1 MNHVYRWAW
10 RQIVRTWVVVGEIAK
25 GWRQGNAPAGYCG
38 LRNIRPSDVL
48 GMPSLTTQPEIYPK
62 PPILIAAVLMV
73 TSLTP
78 AYAAPSGGQ
87 VIAGSGQIAQTG
99 NTTTITQNSQNLSL
113 NWQSF
118 NVAPRETV
126 HFIQPNAQSVAVN
139 HILGN
144 DGSVIAG
151 QLTAN
156 GQVWLINPNG
166 ILFGRSATV
175 NVEGLVASTL
185 ELSDGTPDSNIAYFS
200 GSGTGSIVNQG
211 QITATQGGYVAL
223 LGNTVSNQG
232 VITARLGT
240 VALGAGSAE
249 TLTFNGNQLVH
260 LQVDQNTLDNLA
272 ENKGLI
278 QADGGQVMMT
288 AGATNSLLASVVN
301 NTGIVQAQTV
311 QDHNGVITLL
321 GGMQAGTTQVG
332 GTLDASAPD
341 GGNGGAIDTSAA
353 QVKIAND
360 ANVTTKS
367 VSGSAGQWVIDPQNY
382 TIAPTGG
389 DITGSQLDV
398 LLNSNNIIID
408 STQGSA
414 SGSGDINVND
424 AIGWSGNTTLE
435 LNAYRNVN
443 FSAAVTNSTGGSL
456 VTHADDTGTG
466 TGTINMLPGGSIS
479 MAGGGAVSFYYNPPS
494 FPTPTTFSGVTV
506 SGGTTFT
513 AYMLVNNATNLE
525 NISSN
530 LSGDYALGANISAG
544 SISNFSVIGSVTQP
558 FTGVF
563 NGDYHTISNVTIND
577 ATPLSSSTVS
587 DLGIFADNS
596 GTIQNLVISNINV
609 TGNNYWFV
617 GGLVGQNN
625 GNINHVAITGA
636 SAVTQTGVANN
647 YYWGV
652 GALAGSS
659 GGTGPYINAT
669 HGYTQTN
676 SATISTSSVSGTATV
691 IGVDNSGGLVGWI
704 GGGTVNETS
713 SNANVKTSINS
724 ASAFGIGLGG
734 LVGWVSGGTV
744 ENSYS
749 TGSTDSSSLTSGS
762 SVSQGGFVG
771 ALGGEGNGGTLQ
783 DDYSTGVATAVS
795 GANTGGFLGSINST
809 NDKTTNTY
817 WDTTTS
823 GASTSAGSSTRLT
836 DAQMK
841 QQSSFSGFNFPSI
854 WAMGTGSF
862 LYPELQVSPTPQFYY
877 PVTFLPS
884 PQNKIYDGTTSVSF
898 GSTALE
904 GVTPNLAAVSL
915 SGTPTGTFSSPNV
928 GNNMSVSI
936 NLSPSGLSLSGS
948 DAADYL
954 MAGLYRPVTA
964 NITPRSLTAVT
975 SANKVYDGSSTAYVG
990 GSNTNLS
997 GFVAGQGAV
1006 VNSKVAGVYA
1016 QANVGNNIAITGGP
1030 LTASDLT
1037 ANSGTSLSNYLLPTA
1052 NDGVGNITP
1061 ALIQSA
1067 QSGAMAFGYTF
1078 LTSQSLIATPYGL
1091 APISEAPNFTGNH
1104 KQIRRDSIED
1114 NKMLS
1119 DFHSGLSLTILDGGV
1134 LLPDQRTR
1142 Q

>member
-10 RQIVRTWVVVGEIAK
+10 WQIVGTWVVVSKIAK
-25 GWRQGNAPAGYCG
+25 GRPKDSGRVDSDGP
-38 LRNIRPSDVL
+38 RNIRPSDVL
-48 GMPSLTTQPEIYPK
+48 STRSRTTQPEIYSK
-62 PPILIAAVLMV
+62 PPILIVTVLMA
-73 TSLTP
+73 TSLSP

-118 NVAPRETV
+118 NVAPEETV
-126 HFIQPNAQSVAVN
+126 HFNQPNAQSVAIN

-144 DGSVIAG
+144 NGSVIAG

-185 ELSDGTPDSNIAYFS
+185 GFS
-200 GSGTGSIVNQG
+200 GGAPGSNTVSFGGNGTGSIVNQG

-232 VITARLGT
+232 AITARLGT

-260 LQVDQNTLDNLA
+260 LQVDRNTLNNLA
-272 ENKGLI
+272 ENKELI
-278 QADGGQVMMT
+278 QADGGQVIMT

-301 NTGIVQAQTV
+301 NTGVVQAQTV

-341 GGNGGAIDTSAA
+341 GGNGGTIDTSAA

-367 VSGSAGQWVIDPQNY
+367 VSGSAGQWVIDPQDY
-382 TIAPTGG
+382 TIAPSGG
-389 DITGSQLDV
+389 DITGSQLDA

-408 STQGSA
+408 STQGSV

-424 AIGWSGNTTLE
+424 AIGWTGNTTLE

-443 FSAAVTNSTGGSL
+443 FSASVTNSTGGSL
-456 VTHADDTGTG
+456 IAHADDAGTG
-466 TGTINMLPGGSIS
+466 TGTINMLSGGSITQS
-479 MAGGGAVSFYYNPPS
+479 GGGAVSFYYNPAS
-494 FPTPTTFSGVTV
+494 FPAPTTFSGVTV

-530 LSGDYALGANISAG
+530 LSGDYALGTNISAG
-544 SISNFSVIGSVTQP
+544 SISNFSVIGSVAQP

-563 NGDYHTISNVTIND
+563 NGDNHTISNVTIND
-577 ATPLSSSTVS
+577 TTPLSSSTVS

-596 GTIQNLVISNINV
+596 GTIQNLAISNINV

-625 GNINHVAITGA
+625 GNINHVAITGT
-636 SAVTQTGVANN
+636 SVVTQTGVANN
-647 YYWGV
+647 FYWGV

-659 GGTGPYINAT
+659 GGTGPYANAT
-669 HGYTQTN
+669 HGYTQIN
-676 SATISTSSVSGTATV
+676 NATISASSVSGTATV
-691 IGVDNSGGLVGWI
+691 VGVDNSGGLVGWV
-704 GGGTVNETS
+704 GGGTVNKTS
-713 SNANVKTSINS
+713 SNAKVKTTINS
-724 ASAFGIGLGG
+724 AGAFGIGLGG
-734 LVGWVSGGTV
+734 LVGWVTGGTV

-762 SVSQGGFVG
+762 DVDQGGFVG

-783 DDYSTGVATAVS
+783 DDYSTGVSTAVS
-795 GANTGGFLGSINST
+795 GAKTGGFLGFINST

-823 GASTSAGSSTRLT
+823 GASTSAGSSAGLT
-836 DAQMK
+836 DTQMK
-841 QQSSFSGFNFPSI
+841 QQSSFSGFSFPSI

-884 PQNKIYDGTTSVSF
+884 PQDKVYDGTTNMSF
-898 GSTALE
+898 GSTALK
-904 GVTPNLAAVSL
+904 GVIPNLAAVSL
-915 SGTPTGTFSSPNV
+915 SGTPTGAFSNPNV
-928 GNNMSVSI
+928 GNNISALI
-936 NLSPSGLSLSGS
+936 NLNPSGLSLSGS

-954 MAGLYRPVTA
+954 IAGLYRPVTA
-964 NITPRSLTAVT
+964 NITP
-975 SANKVYDGSSTAYVG
+975 
-990 GSNTNLS
+990 
-997 GFVAGQGAV
+997 
-1006 VNSKVAGVYA
+1006 
-1016 QANVGNNIAITGGP
+1016 
-1030 LTASDLT
+1030 
-1037 ANSGTSLSNYLLPTA
+1037 
-1052 NDGVGNITP
+1052 
-1061 ALIQSA
+1061 ALVQSA
-1067 QSGAMAFGYTF
+1067 QSGVMAFGYTF
-1078 LTSQSLIATPYGL
+1078 LTSQSLMATPYGL
-1091 APISEAPNFTGNH
+1091 APISEAPNFTGNY
-1104 KQIRRDSIED
+1104 KQIRHDPVEN
-1114 NKMLS
+1114 NKTLS

-1134 LLPDQRTR
+1134 LLPDQETR
-1142 Q
+1142 QR